1 MTMSRIAL
9 LVVALATATPVFA
22 DPVDPANPGYPEAEQ
37 LAASCPPEL
46 KYAAGACVSTCPSG
60 FADTGRMCVFQDESD
75 RD

>member
-1 MTMSRIAL
+1 MSRIVL
-9 LVVALATATPVFA
+9 LAVALAMATPAFA
-22 DPVDPANPGYPEAEQ
+22 DPVDPANPDAREAER

-60 FADTGRMCVFQDESD
+60 FLDTGRMCVFENESD